1 MKFRYTYLL
10 MMAGVLPLAFAG
22 CAASRAD
29 KKVTVSPVETLT
41 PDSTSAVD
49 VDVTINVPKH
59 AFSRRSRLVVVP
71 QLMQQDSLIAEC
83 RPLVLDAPVF
93 YKKMKREKDLG
104 GYVDTLETQ
113 ARRVDNGS
121 DLSVPYTEKV
131 QVPASLTGGRV
142 VAVLSTDGCGECSAV
157 DTVDMAYIANLPTLI
172 DPVES
177 LHLSWMEPEFVVRPK
192 IVEGRGE
199 ALLQFAMNRYDI
211 NLSLGRNRE
220 EMNGMLEALGKIVG
234 DSLATLNG
242 VSIYGMASAD
252 GSYAL
257 NDRLAKNRAGSAR
270 DWLVQN
276 LHLSAQDARHFSVGA
291 RPEGWTPVLEAMR
304 ADGHPDTTQVAE
316 ILKKYEGQNDDV
328 AERYIRRLAC
338 WNDIRTRYLQN
349 DRKVVYEYTYT
360 LKSFTTDAEMLDMY
374 SKRPDAFNEEEL
386 LRVSTLKQTAEEKKE
401 VYRTILHYFPQSQVA
416 ANNLAVL
423 LLREGKSEEAGRVI
437 EALEDYSPEALNT
450 RAAVYIYKND
460 YEKAVE
466 LLETNVELPEAR
478 YNLGLVKAS
487 FRDLPAA
494 YGLIKDYKDVNAAVL
509 ALSVNRNE
517 EAARIMEAC
526 EDTTPRAEYVR
537 ALVKARQGDADAMMD
552 HLAKAVAEK
561 GLRERAR
568 TEADFMD
575 YSTRA
580 DFRELL
586 KGGEGL

>member
-59 AFSRRSRLVVVP
+59 AFSRRSRLIVVP
-71 QLMQQDSLIAEC
+71 QLLQRDSLIAEC

-93 YKKMKREKDLG
+93 YKKMKREKDLA
-104 GYVDTLETQ
+104 GYVDTLEAQ

-121 DLSVPYTEKV
+121 NLAVPYAERV
-131 QVPASLTGGRV
+131 QVPGSLTGGRV

-220 EMNGMLEALGKIVG
+220 EMNGMFEALSKIVN
-234 DSLATLNG
+234 DSLATLNS
-242 VSIYGMASAD
+242 VSIYGVASAD
-252 GSYAL
+252 GAFAL
-257 NDRLAKNRAGSAR
+257 NDRLAKNRAGSAKN
-270 DWLVQN
+270 WLVEN
-276 LHLSAQDARHFSVGA
+276 LHLSLQDAHHFKVGA
-291 RPEGWTPVLEAMR
+291 RPEGWIPVLEAMR
-304 ADGHPDTTQVAE
+304 ADGHKDTAQVAA
-316 ILKKYEGQNDDV
+316 ILEKYEGQNDDV

-338 WNDIRTRYLQN
+338 WNDIRTKYLQN

-360 LKSFTTDAEMLDMY
+360 LKSFTTDEEMLAMY
-374 SKRPDAFNEEEL
+374 DKRPDAFNEEEL
-386 LRVSTLKQTAEEKKE
+386 LRVSTLKQTPEEKKE

-423 LLREGKSEEAGRVI
+423 LLREGKSEEAEQVI
-437 EALEDYSPEALNT
+437 GALDDYSPEALNT
-450 RAAVYIYKND
+450 KAAVYIYKNE

-478 YNLGLVKAS
+478 YNLGLIKAS
-487 FRDLPAA
+487 YRDLPAA

-517 EAARIMEAC
+517 EARQIMEAC
-526 EDTTPRAEYVR
+526 KEVTPRAEYVR
-537 ALVKARQGDADAMMD
+537 ALVYARMDDADTMMR
-552 HLAKAVAEK
+552 HLEKAVVD
-561 GLRERAR
+561 GTLRERAR

-575 YSTRA
+575 YAARP
-580 DFRELL
+580 DFRKLV
-586 KGGEGL
+586 KGGEDL

>member
-1 MKFRYTYLL
+1 M
-10 MMAGVLPLAFAG
+10 
-22 CAASRAD
+22 
-29 KKVTVSPVETLT
+29 
-41 PDSTSAVD
+41 
-49 VDVTINVPKH
+49 
-59 AFSRRSRLVVVP
+59 
-71 QLMQQDSLIAEC
+71 
-83 RPLVLDAPVF
+83 
-93 YKKMKREKDLG
+93 
-104 GYVDTLETQ
+104 
-113 ARRVDNGS
+113 
-121 DLSVPYTEKV
+121 
-131 QVPASLTGGRV
+131 
-142 VAVLSTDGCGECSAV
+142 
-157 DTVDMAYIANLPTLI
+157 
-172 DPVES
+172 
-177 LHLSWMEPEFVVRPK
+177 
-192 IVEGRGE
+192 
-199 ALLQFAMNRYDI
+199 
-211 NLSLGRNRE
+211 
-220 EMNGMLEALGKIVG
+220 
-234 DSLATLNG
+234 
-242 VSIYGMASAD
+242 
-252 GSYAL
+252 
-257 NDRLAKNRAGSAR
+257 
-270 DWLVQN
+270 
-276 LHLSAQDARHFSVGA
+276 
-291 RPEGWTPVLEAMR
+291 
-304 ADGHPDTTQVAE
+304 
-316 ILKKYEGQNDDV
+316 
-328 AERYIRRLAC
+328 
-338 WNDIRTRYLQN
+338 
-349 DRKVVYEYTYT
+349 
-360 LKSFTTDAEMLDMY
+360 
-374 SKRPDAFNEEEL
+374 
-386 LRVSTLKQTAEEKKE
+386 
-401 VYRTILHYFPQSQVA
+401 YRTILHYFPQSQVA

>member
-1 MKFRYTYLL
+1 MKFRYTQLL
-10 MMAGVLPLAFAG
+10 VASVLPLAFVG
-22 CAASRAD
+22 CAVSRTD

-41 PDSTSAVD
+41 PDSTSMVN

-59 AFSRRSRLVVVP
+59 AFSRRSRLIVVP

-93 YKKMKREKDLG
+93 YKKMKREKDLS
-104 GYVDTLETQ
+104 GYVDTLEAQ

-121 DLSVPYTEKV
+121 DLSIPYSEKV
-131 QVPASLTGGRV
+131 QVPAGLTGGRV

-157 DTVDMAYIANLPTLI
+157 DTVDMAYIVNLPTLI

-177 LHLSWMEPEFVVRPK
+177 LHLNWIEPEFVVRPK

-211 NLSLGRNRE
+211 NLALGHNQE
-220 EMNGMLEALGKIVG
+220 EMNNMLKVLSKIVN
-234 DSLATLNG
+234 DSLATLNS

-257 NDRLAKNRAGSAR
+257 NERLAKNRAGSAKN
-270 DWLVQN
+270 WLIDN
-276 LHLSAQDARHFSVGA
+276 LHLSLQDTRHFSVGS
-291 RPEGWTPVLEAMR
+291 RPEGWKPVLEAMR
-304 ADGHPDTTQVAE
+304 ADGHKDTAQVEA

-338 WNDIRTRYLQN
+338 WNDIRAKYLQST
-349 DRKVVYEYTYT
+349 RRVVYEYTYT
-360 LKSFTTDAEMLDMY
+360 LKSFTTDAEMLAMY
-374 SKRPDAFNEEEL
+374 DKRPDAFNEEEL
-386 LRVSTLKQTAEEKKE
+386 LRVSTLKQTPEEKKE

-423 LLREGKSEEAGRVI
+423 LLREGKSEEAEQI
-437 EALEDYSPEALNT
+437 LDALKDYSPEVLNT
-450 RAAVYIYKND
+450 RAAVYIYKHD

-517 EAARIMEAC
+517 EARQIMAVC

-537 ALVKARQGDADAMMD
+537 ALIFARMDDADGMMR
-552 HLAKAVAEK
+552 HLEKAVEEERF
-561 GLRERAR
+561 RERAR

-575 YSTRA
+575 YSGRT
-580 DFRELL
+580 DFQKLL